1 MPSRTD
7 VWTDKVICQVACIY
21 STTLL
26 IKALILPIKW
36 KVHWIIFRCGRCGNI
51 FTTKMPSLHSVPHIP
66 PLSGS
71 TQRPHRRRR
80 VLLTIIPFHIDRGL
94 MLSQLYSCWHS
105 NSGAVVVFGRTTILL
120 FSEPSPLLQKAFF
133 FEVWFFGYLD
143 YYDYN
148 VDSGEEQ

>member
-51 FTTKMPSLHSVPHIP
+51 FTTKMPSLHSVPHTP
-66 PLSGS
+66 PPFWFDTETASPPRLADYNPL
-71 TQRPHRRRR
+71 PHWQGADAEPALFLLTLQLWGGRRRLWSDHDII
-80 VLLTIIPFHIDRGL
+80 VLRAEPT
-94 MLSQLYSCWHS
+94 S
-105 NSGAVVVFGRTTILL
+105 
-120 FSEPSPLLQKAFF
+120 SESFF
-133 FEVWFFGYLD
+133 FRGMIFWLPRLLWL
-143 YYDYN
+143 
-148 VDSGEEQ
+148 